1 MGVLKTK
8 SIVTNNGATFSQASV
23 ATFLGGVGVFI
34 EPLMTYL
41 VDNDEWFAKPDVA
54 GPYTARNG
62 NKYTLVASGAKFA
75 TMKVGGVTHALT
87 LANNVIEAEAT
98 GIATVSLSNGKF
110 AFGVTSGS
118 ATNGQRLAADGAGGF
133 NFVDDLAYTSTN
145 GQAVSTSI
153 VDGVITS
160 DLIIKST
167 ADNVLAKDASGA
179 YVLVKGE
186 AGNVVST
193 SYNAATGAVSATFN
207 VSSDA
212 GNTIEARA
220 NGAYVQGITVAS
232 GSAQYAEIVNGQLS
246 LKPLAIKDVEVIA
259 TGDMAAWVGAGYTT
273 GSYQE
278 GDMVLFP
285 ASSTAYVHN
294 GGSAG
299 TIADF
304 TQIQVPNLTQATVR
318 SWLSAQNGVT
328 YNPTTGVF
336 EGVVAAGNSGLTV
349 GATGFNFAY
358 QNQTVYDESG
368 IMDAGI
374 FAPTTLHNLLK
385 ETGTYAKKMWDTTC
399 TYFYMSGVLADN
411 TPVTKKF
418 YLDGDGHLV
427 YDVFTGGSDFATNV
441 LTNPFQ
447 FSL

>member
-23 ATFLGGVGVFI
+23 ATFLQGAGIFI

-75 TMKVGGVTHALT
+75 TMKVGGTTHALT
-87 LANNVIEAEAT
+87 LANNVIEAEGS

-110 AFGVTSGS
+110 VFGATSGS
-118 ATNGQRLAADGAGGF
+118 ATLGQRLSADGAGGF
-133 NFVDDLAYTSTN
+133 VFVDDVAYTATN
-145 GQAVSTSI
+145 GQAVSTS
-153 VDGVITS
+153 VTNGVIS
-160 DLIIKST
+160 SELIIKST

-193 SYNAATGAVSATFN
+193 SYNAVTGAISATFN

-220 NGAYVQGITVAS
+220 NGAYAKALTVSA
-232 GSAQYAEIVNGQLS
+232 GSAPYATITNGELNIT
-246 LKPLAIKDVEVIA
+246 PLTIGTVTVVP
-259 TGDMAAWVGAGYTT
+259 TGDISAWLPTSYTGT
-273 GSYQE
+273 NFQE

-285 ASSTAYVHN
+285 ASSMAFVHN
-294 GGSAG
+294 GGATG
-299 TIADF
+299 TQSDF

-328 YNPTTGVF
+328 YNPSTGVF

-385 ETGTYAKKMWDTTC
+385 ETGNYAKKMWDTTC

-441 LTNPFQ
+441 LTNPF
-447 FSL
+447 